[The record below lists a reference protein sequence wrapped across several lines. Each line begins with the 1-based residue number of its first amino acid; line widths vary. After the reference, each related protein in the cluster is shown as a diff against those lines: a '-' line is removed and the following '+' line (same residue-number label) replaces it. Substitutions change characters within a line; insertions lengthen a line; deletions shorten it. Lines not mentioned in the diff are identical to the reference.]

1 MKASK
6 EYRVKKSLK
15 NLEYALD
22 ILNEYYVSHFTE
34 PSLDEVNKSYEFIK
48 HEMNLLIER
57 NFGSIK
63 KTKSQD

>member
-57 NFGSIK
+57 NFGPIK